1 MGGKD
6 KVGKAQ
12 RKKND
17 EAEQAT
23 KGKIAAEAAAWDVG
37 AEDKSKKYV
46 KSTTKFT
53 FFDSHSC

>member
-46 KSTTKFT
+46 
-53 FFDSHSC
+53 